1 MAIEMIAF
9 DADDTLWKTEA
20 NFEKAQEELE
30 KILAPWKDSEQTTEI
45 VYKTEMENLSIYG
58 LGIKAF
64 TLSMIEAA
72 LQISQGEIQG
82 ESIEQIIGLGREMLE
97 AEVELLPCVAETI
110 PTLSK
115 DYPLMVITKGDLLD
129 QTTKISRSG
138 LGPYFSLVEVV
149 SEKSPSSYTKV
160 LEKFHLEPKNL
171 VMVGNSLKSDILPI
185 LQLGGTAVHIPAS
198 TTWAHELLENFD
210 TSQDRFHDLEHMGH
224 LPELIAKIA

>member
-30 KILAPWKDSEQTTEI
+30 KILSPWQDSEQTEEI

-58 LGIKAF
+58 LGVKAF

-82 ESIEQIIGLGREMLE
+82 ESIEQIIRLGREMLE
-97 AEVELLPCVAETI
+97 AEVELLPHVAEII

-115 DYPLMVITKGDLLD
+115 DYPLMVVTKGDLLD

-149 SEKSPSSYTKV
+149 SDKSPYSYTKV
-160 LEKFHLEPKNL
+160 LEKFHLDPKNL

-185 LQLGGTAVHIPAS
+185 LKLGGTAVHIPAS
-198 TTWAHELLENFD
+198 TTWAHELVLDFD
-210 TSQDRFHDLEHMGH
+210 TSQDRFYELEHMGH

>member
-30 KILAPWKDSEQTTEI
+30 KILAPWQDSEQTEEI
-45 VYKTEMENLSIYG
+45 VFKTEMENLSIYG
-58 LGIKAF
+58 LGVKAF

-82 ESIEQIIGLGREMLE
+82 KAIEQIIQLGREMLE
-97 AEVELLPCVAETI
+97 AEVELFPCVADTI

-138 LGPYFSLVEVV
+138 LAPYFSLVEVV
-149 SEKSPSSYTKV
+149 SEKSPDSYTRV
-160 LEKFHLEPKNL
+160 LEKFHLDPKNL
-171 VMVGNSLKSDILPI
+171 LMVGNSLKSDIQPI
-185 LQLGGTAVHIPAS
+185 LQLGGTAVHIPAG
-198 TTWAHELLENFD
+198 TTWAHELVSDFD
-210 TSQDRFHDLEHMGH
+210 TSQDRFYELEHMGH
-224 LPELIAKIA
+224 LPGLIAKIA